1 MDKLL
6 DAVEASC
13 SEHVA
18 AFTNCVEKLGNEGC
32 QEQRAALQQC
42 SEQSVQHIRAIQRV
56 CKHPLSTFQNCVAEH
71 PDDAHIQCGQQ
82 VNVFLTCAEGVM
94 RMHREA
100 LYEKEY
106 DHVQIFACIKLLGY
120 PKAER
125 TGANERDNCSNGQT
139 DGYLIFLI

>member
-42 SEQSVQHIRAIQRV
+42 SEQR
-56 CKHPLSTFQNCVAEH
+56 C
-71 PDDAHIQCGQQ
+71 AH
-82 VNVFLTCAEGVM
+82 
-94 RMHREA
+94 
-100 LYEKEY
+100 
-106 DHVQIFACIKLLGY
+106 
-120 PKAER
+120 
-125 TGANERDNCSNGQT
+125 
-139 DGYLIFLI
+139 LIL